1 MTALDAALLP
11 ALFAALSLVPLTL
24 ACCHLARAL
33 ASLAAPVAS
42 DLSDV
47 VSALLAWVRPMFRPS
62 HCAPTLVCPL
72 SGVLSVDLPLLL
84 AFV

>member
-11 ALFAALSLVPLTL
+11 ALLAALSLVPATL
-24 ACCHLARAL
+24 ATCHLARAL

-42 DLSDV
+42 DLCDV
-47 VSALLAWVRPMFRPS
+47 VAALLAWVRPVFRPS
-62 HCAPTLVCPL
+62 HACPTLVCPL
-72 SGVLSVDLPLLL
+72 SGVAFVDMPLLL